1 MWFLSL
7 TFVQFHIIGTNLTIV
22 PSTAIDW
29 SPAQPAVT
37 IWARTARAAIQ
48 RQPRPRANKLQIR
61 PDSLTLWSS
70 SNNSNYTTLWPSSY
84 NSNYTLVQLQ
94 QQQCRTKKLRPLS
107 TKGGRPNSRTGF
119 RCNWKDSSIRSTWEN
134 RFSFHVNPVDLSVV
148 KIWWTLIVRRSSF
161 TRKINDYEEK

>member
-7 TFVQFHIIGTNLTIV
+7 TFVQSHIGTNLTVV
-22 PSTAIDW
+22 PSTAIGLVA
-29 SPAQPAVT
+29 S
-37 IWARTARAAIQ
+37 AAWCDEMGKNGSGCYTE

-61 PDSLTLWSS
+61 ADSLTLWS
-70 SNNSNYTTLWPSSY
+70 SSY

-94 QQQCRTKKLRPLS
+94 QQCWTQKLRPLS

-134 RFSFHVNPVDLSVV
+134 CFSFHVN
-148 KIWWTLIVRRSSF
+148 LIDTRFESSEYD
-161 TRKINDYEEK
+161 IVSIDCE